1 MIFEDIQIYSIH
13 LTIKMDGGIIFR
25 MIRGL
30 TVMVF
35 LLEGMVGW
43 FKWNLRALLQ
53 KCVAEGGISWL
64 EQ

>member
-1 MIFEDIQIYSIH
+1 MIFEDIQIYSVH

-25 MIRGL
+25 MITGL

-43 FKWNLRALLQ
+43 FK
-53 KCVAEGGISWL
+53 
-64 EQ
+64 